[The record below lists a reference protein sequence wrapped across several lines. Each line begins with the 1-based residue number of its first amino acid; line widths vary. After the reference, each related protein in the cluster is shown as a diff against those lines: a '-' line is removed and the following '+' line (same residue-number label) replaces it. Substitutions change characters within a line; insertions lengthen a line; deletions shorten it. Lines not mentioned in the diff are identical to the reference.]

1 MYQVAA
7 DANVSQLNLLHDTIK
22 FFKFAKFTGRFM
34 SHSQR
39 WISSLTEFEQVH
51 MNNFTNLFKFH
62 ISREKI
68 HIGRK
73 PEFESEPQR

>member
-1 MYQVAA
+1 
-7 DANVSQLNLLHDTIK
+7 
-22 FFKFAKFTGRFM
+22 
-34 SHSQR
+34 
-39 WISSLTEFEQVH
+39 

-73 PEFESEPQR
+73 PEFESEPQIKIHQRFNTTIQVFPAIRVTKFDS